1 MLLKFAIYLK
11 LIENRISSSQTN
23 NLLQSHQQLPQQ
35 LHRQNRQQQDRQVFH
50 TLWLLA
56 QLKRRKQMLKIID
69 IRKNQTKRIT
79 ISFYGSKVHLQ

>member
-23 NLLQSHQQLPQQ
+23 NLLQSHQQL
-35 LHRQNRQQQDRQVFH
+35 HRQNRKQQDRQVFH

-56 QLKRRKQMLKIID
+56 QFKRRKQMLKIID